1 MEQHLQ
7 PHHSGVGVLA
17 GRRLGRA
24 ATPYLLSLPS
34 WSYLLLF
41 FLIPLGSMLALSVAT
56 GNPLV
61 GYVYTGHFTEF
72 HDAVARYHVQFLRS
86 FYYGGASTIIT
97 LVVTY
102 PVAYWIAF
110 HGGRHKST
118 FLFLILLPFF
128 VSFVIRTLAWEFILS
143 DRGFLLGHLK
153 SWGIIPERAYILST
167 QWAVIGGLV
176 YNSLAYYVLPLYV
189 ALEKIDRRV
198 VRAAGDLYA
207 GPTSTFFRVIL
218 PLSSPGIFAGFLLV
232 FVTNVGDFVNAQI
245 LGGPG
250 TYMIGNVIQDSF
262 FVNQDYPMAAALSS
276 VLMLMLMVAI
286 YLYARAF
293 GTESIQEYAA

>member
-1 MEQHLQ
+1 
-7 PHHSGVGVLA
+7 V
-17 GRRLGRA
+17 GRA
-24 ATPYLLSLPS
+24 SVPYLLSLPS
-34 WSYLLLF
+34 WVYLAAF
-41 FLIPLGSMLALSVAT
+41 FLVPLASMLALSVAT

-61 GYVYTGHFTEF
+61 GYSYTGNVGEF
-72 HDAVARYHVQFLRS
+72 LQAISRYHVQLVRS
-86 FYYGGASTIIT
+86 FYYGGLSTVAT
-97 LVVTY
+97 LVITY

-110 HGGRHKST
+110 RGGRHKST
-118 FLFLILLPFF
+118 YLFLILLPFF
-128 VSFVIRTLAWEFILS
+128 VSFVIRTVAWEFILS
-143 DRGFLLGHLK
+143 DRGIVLGHLK
-153 SWGIIPERAYILST
+153 SWGLIPERAYILST

-198 VRAAGDLYA
+198 VRAANDLYA
-207 GPTSTFFRVIL
+207 DPARTFLHVIL

-245 LGGPG
+245 LGGAG

-276 VLMLMLMVAI
+276 LLMLLLLVAI
-286 YLYARAF
+286 YLYARTF
-293 GTESIQEYAA
+293 GTESIQEYAG